1 MPNFGLD
8 QRKPERKNKSYSSK
22 TDSWKYKKPN
32 SIIIIGFILFSLFK
46 IFDSKYSV
54 SSKVIF

>member
-8 QRKPERKNKSYSSK
+8 QRKPRKKINR
-22 TDSWKYKKPN
+22 TFKKPIHEYIKKN
-32 SIIIIGFILFSLFK
+32 QIIIIGVGFISNLFK